1 MARALRLAQQARGR
15 TSPNPMVGAVVV
27 SGSRIVGRGYHHRAG
42 QAHAEV
48 LALRAAGTKARGA
61 TLYVTLEPCCH
72 TDKRTPPC
80 VPSVI
85 ASGVRRVVVA
95 MRDPNPRV
103 RGRGIARLRRA
114 GIDVATGCLEDE
126 AERLNEAYTHWIRT
140 GRPFVMMKAAMT
152 LDGKIATAAGVSK
165 WITGEEARRDVHRL
179 RSAVDAVMVGIE
191 TVLHDDPK
199 LTARV
204 KGTSARQPIRIILDS
219 TLRIPAT
226 ATVLS
231 SPGGQVLIATTTHA
245 AKDRIDDLR
254 ARGAIVLP
262 LPAEEG
268 RPSLRACLEELG
280 RRGVTSVLLEG
291 GATVNESA
299 LRAGLVDRVILYV
312 APALLGGQDARSV
325 IGGTSPQVLSDA
337 RRLENLRITS
347 VGNDLKIEASPARVT
362 PSRSSRTRSDTPRK
376 QI

>member
-1 MARALRLAQQARGR
+1 
-15 TSPNPMVGAVVV
+15 
-27 SGSRIVGRGYHHRAG
+27 
-42 QAHAEV
+42 
-48 LALRAAGTKARGA
+48 
-61 TLYVTLEPCCH
+61 
-72 TDKRTPPC
+72 
-80 VPSVI
+80 
-85 ASGVRRVVVA
+85 
-95 MRDPNPRV
+95 
-103 RGRGIARLRRA
+103 
-114 GIDVATGCLEDE
+114 
-126 AERLNEAYTHWIRT
+126 
-140 GRPFVMMKAAMT
+140 
-152 LDGKIATAAGVSK
+152 
-165 WITGEEARRDVHRL
+165 
-179 RSAVDAVMVGIE
+179 
-191 TVLHDDPK
+191 
-199 LTARV
+199 
-204 KGTSARQPIRIILDS
+204 
-219 TLRIPAT
+219 
-226 ATVLS
+226 
-231 SPGGQVLIATTTHA
+231 VLIATTTHA

-291 GATVNESA
+291 GATVNASA

>member
-126 AERLNEAYTHWIRT
+126 AERLNEAYAHWIRT

-226 ATVLS
+226 ATVLP

>member
-1 MARALRLAQQARGR
+1 MARALHLAQQARGR

-126 AERLNEAYTHWIRT
+126 AERLNEAYAHWIRT

>member
-1 MARALRLAQQARGR
+1 
-15 TSPNPMVGAVVV
+15 
-27 SGSRIVGRGYHHRAG
+27 
-42 QAHAEV
+42 
-48 LALRAAGTKARGA
+48 
-61 TLYVTLEPCCH
+61 
-72 TDKRTPPC
+72 
-80 VPSVI
+80 
-85 ASGVRRVVVA
+85 
-95 MRDPNPRV
+95 
-103 RGRGIARLRRA
+103 
-114 GIDVATGCLEDE
+114 
-126 AERLNEAYTHWIRT
+126 
-140 GRPFVMMKAAMT
+140 
-152 LDGKIATAAGVSK
+152 
-165 WITGEEARRDVHRL
+165 
-179 RSAVDAVMVGIE
+179 
-191 TVLHDDPK
+191 
-199 LTARV
+199 
-204 KGTSARQPIRIILDS
+204 
-219 TLRIPAT
+219 
-226 ATVLS
+226 
-231 SPGGQVLIATTTHA
+231 VLIATTTHA

-291 GATVNESA
+291 GATVNASA

-337 RRLENLRITS
+337 RRLENLRITR